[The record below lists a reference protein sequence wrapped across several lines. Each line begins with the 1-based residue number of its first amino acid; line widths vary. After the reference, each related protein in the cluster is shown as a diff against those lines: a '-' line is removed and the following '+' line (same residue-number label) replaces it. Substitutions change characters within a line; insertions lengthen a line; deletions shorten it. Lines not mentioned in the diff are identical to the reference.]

1 MALTP
6 TKQIPLGFTAPDFSL
21 PDTVSGN
28 TLSLN
33 DLRSDKATVVMFIC
47 NHCPYVEHVNEAL
60 VALAND
66 YIPKGVAFVA
76 ISSNDASAYP
86 ADSPAQMKV
95 NAEQLGYPFPYLYDE
110 SQEVAKAYTAECTP
124 DFNIFDGAMKCM
136 YRGQLDASRPG
147 NGLPVTGEDM
157 RQALDTLLAGGQVS
171 PEQIPSIGCSIKW
184 K

>member
-124 DFNIFDGAMKCM
+124 DFNIFDGAMKCV